1 MISRVS
7 APLSGG
13 WSVVF
18 PSHIQGR
25 GILDNR
31 MSGLHVV
38 RLHPGFR
45 DRATGRCAIWRWQ
58 GGIDQPLCS
67 AEPDGNGP
75 PNRLS

>member
-1 MISRVS
+1 MMSRVS
-7 APLSGG
+7 APLRGG
-13 WSVVF
+13 WSLVF

-38 RLHPGFR
+38 RLHPGFGE
-45 DRATGRCAIWRWQ
+45 RATVRCAGFRWQ
-58 GGIDQPLCS
+58 GGINQPLCS

-75 PNRLS
+75 P